1 MSPSGSQITVGIPRR
16 DRVAGR
22 SPPVE
27 QSFDRDSV
35 TAPPARPSRPSPT
48 WISTRSPPSI
58 HPAASDA
65 ISLAGSGMPAKAWPP
80 GCRAPA
86 CLAFLLTAPSGR
98 QTPDP
103 PPASAN
109 DQPQVGQFFV
119 SPPGQFRMLLD
130 KLGKGKPAAHLR
142 LHDCCEF
149 GSRFRGNDTLRS
161 PGKSGVQRRRSSAP
175 VGGLAAAVLDV
186 RVREHDIG
194 EACGIIIPRL

>member
-16 DRVAGR
+16 DRVAGGRLR
-22 SPPVE
+22 SNNRLTATLDSATGEALQAIADLGLDEIAAIDPPRG
-27 QSFDRDSV
+27 F
-35 TAPPARPSRPSPT
+35 
-48 WISTRSPPSI
+48 
-58 HPAASDA
+58 DA

-130 KLGKGKPAAHLR
+130 KLGKGKPAAHLQ

-194 EACGIIIPRL
+194 EACDIIIPRL